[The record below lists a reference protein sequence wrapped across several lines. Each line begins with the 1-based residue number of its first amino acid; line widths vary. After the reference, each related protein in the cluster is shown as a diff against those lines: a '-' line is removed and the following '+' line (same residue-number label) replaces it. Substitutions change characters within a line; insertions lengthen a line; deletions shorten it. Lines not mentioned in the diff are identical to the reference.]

1 MREWL
6 TVITENAVLWIDAV
20 ALIVIVGGTLQAI
33 VGMLRVTLM
42 PATAHQRREVWM
54 HYARWLIAGLT
65 FQLAADIIETS
76 ITTDWEAI
84 ARVAAI
90 AVIRTF
96 LNFFLEKDLEAS
108 AEPAEKRGAEADS
121 RVAAEAS

>member
-1 MREWL
+1 MRQL
-6 TVITENAVLWIDAV
+6 LFTVTDYAVLWIDAV
-20 ALIVIVGGTLQAI
+20 ALVVIVASTFWAI
-33 VGMLRVTLM
+33 VGMVRLIIGN
-42 PATAHQRREVWM
+42 PSAHERREVWLR
-54 HYARWLIAGLT
+54 YARWLIVGLT

-96 LNFFLEKDLEAS
+96 LNYFLEKDFNEVRAEEAG
-108 AEPAEKRGAEADS
+108 K
-121 RVAAEAS
+121 